1 MKGAH
6 PGGIIGKFGKRVSVI
21 PLYYN
26 LRSLKVR
33 RTTVVL
39 TVLGIA
45 LVTMVVVVLLSLI
58 SGVRRS
64 LELAADSRVWIVLS
78 RGIGSES
85 ESYISH
91 QQLDILRSRPEIAID
106 GGSSAL
112 ISPEVV
118 TPFNAAIKR
127 PASQFYPA
135 TLRGVRGIARRV
147 HQNVRL
153 IEGRWPQPG
162 REEMVI
168 GGKLLAKFP
177 ELRPGATFRYGRRN
191 WTIVGV
197 LADRGSV
204 RESEFWAD
212 LDVLEQDAHF
222 ENGFSSF
229 HVVLK
234 PEMGESFRNALT
246 ADDRITVEAINEQE
260 FYAQQAEVADRL
272 RLLALLVSA
281 IVGVGAA
288 FGGMNTMYAAVARRA
303 REVGVLRSLGF
314 QRGSVLMSFL
324 IESEMLALAGGVTG
338 MIVALLLISAS
349 GLSRRL
355 LAVGPITFSS
365 RFSLSACALGILA
378 ALLIGALGGLL
389 PALRAARMPVA
400 EALREA

>member
-1 MKGAH
+1 M
-6 PGGIIGKFGKRVSVI
+6 I
-21 PLYYN
+21 PFSYN

-33 RTTVVL
+33 RATSVL
-39 TVLGIA
+39 TVFGIS
-45 LVTMVVVVLLSLI
+45 LVTIVMVVLLSLI
-58 SGVRRS
+58 SGIRSS
-64 LELAADSRVWIVLS
+64 LELAADPRVWIVLS
-78 RGIGSES
+78 RGVGSEP
-85 ESYISH
+85 ESFIPH
-91 QQLDILRSRPEIAID
+91 QQLEVLRTRPEIVVD
-106 GGSSAL
+106 GGSAAL

-153 IEGRWPQPG
+153 IEGRWPEPG
-162 REEMVI
+162 HEEMVI
-168 GGKLLAKFP
+168 GRKLLAKFP

-197 LADRGSV
+197 LADQGSV

-234 PEMGESFRNALT
+234 PEMVESFRDALT
-246 ADDRITVEAINEQE
+246 ADDRITVEAINEQD

-272 RLLALLVSA
+272 RILALFVSA
-281 IVGVGAA
+281 IIGIGAV
-288 FGGMNTMYAAVARRA
+288 FGGMNTMYAAVARRG
-303 REVGVLRSLGF
+303 REIGVLRSLGF
-314 QRGSVLMSFL
+314 QGRSILMSFL
-324 IESEMLALAGGVTG
+324 VESEILALVGGVAGITA
-338 MIVALLLISAS
+338 ALLLIFAS
-349 GLSRRL
+349 GLNRRL

-365 RFSLSACALGILA
+365 RFSLSACAYGILA
-378 ALLIGALGGLL
+378 AVLIGALGGVL

-400 EALREA
+400 ESLREA